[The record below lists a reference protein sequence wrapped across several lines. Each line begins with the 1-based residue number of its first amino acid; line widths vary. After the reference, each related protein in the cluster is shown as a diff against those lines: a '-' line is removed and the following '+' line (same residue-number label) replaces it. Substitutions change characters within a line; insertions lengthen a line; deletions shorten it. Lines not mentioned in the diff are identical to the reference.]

1 MKQFKLFFIAIAEI
15 IQSIVLLKII
25 IDVRKTYVIIK
36 IEVIFMKSIKATN
49 ARKQIYKLIEETVNT
64 NTPIQISSKNGN
76 VIMISEADWNS
87 IQETLYLISIPG
99 IRESII
105 EGLNTPIEDCVE
117 ELNWDT
123 K

>member
-1 MKQFKLFFIAIAEI
+1 
-15 IQSIVLLKII
+15 
-25 IDVRKTYVIIK
+25 
-36 IEVIFMKSIKATN
+36 MKSIKATN